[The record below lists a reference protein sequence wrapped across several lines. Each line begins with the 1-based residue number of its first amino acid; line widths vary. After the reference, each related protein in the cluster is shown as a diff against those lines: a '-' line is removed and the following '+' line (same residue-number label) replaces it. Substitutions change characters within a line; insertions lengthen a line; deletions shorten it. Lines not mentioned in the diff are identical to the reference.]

1 MAKTIVCHCEDITLD
16 ELISALE
23 QGYREI
29 ESLKRFTGIATG
41 KCQGKCCVVQTLR
54 FLAGPAGREA
64 IRKGIN
70 RGPGTPLASPT
81 DDELAAAIRLPTI
94 RQPVTPLRI
103 DDLVPGAGADA
114 PEGEGQ

>member
-1 MAKTIVCHCEDITLD
+1 MAKTIVCHCEDITRD
-16 ELISALE
+16 ELLSALA

-54 FLAGPAGREA
+54 FLASPAGCEA
-64 IRKGIN
+64 IQKGI
-70 RGPGTPLASPT
+70 RKGPGTPLTSPT

-103 DDLVPGAGADA
+103 DDLVLDGSADA
-114 PEGEGQ
+114 PEGENE